1 MRLSRWCL
9 LSFRRR
15 ALRHL
20 LSPPCVRLCSK
31 SRHLTVVGGGLATR
45 RGPRATRARRTRVT
59 SNRHQDGA
67 FTRSQK
73 EGGASRG
80 SGSALDCGRP
90 EAGGSSSGSV
100 PHVAAA
106 NEVHADHGAARVG
119 WGTERARGSPR
130 RKRGRAAEVQGGE
143 VAATGSGQ
151 HARCDHTQIDSAR
164 PSLISVCDGGGD
176 VGGAQGSAG
185 GGRDAGRG
193 SGVCGAVVPARGRGD
208 PEARVTMASSEVCR
222 QSDCES

>member
-1 MRLSRWCL
+1 MVPAVLSTAGAAPPPQPPVCAPVQQEPTL
-9 LSFRRR
+9 NCGGRR
-15 ALRHL
+15 
-20 LSPPCVRLCSK
+20 SGDE
-31 SRHLTVVGGGLATR
+31 VGAKGDA
-45 RGPRATRARRTRVT
+45 GPANT

-80 SGSALDCGRP
+80 SGSALDCVRP